1 MYALCSPFLINVYN
15 FVISFMHNLMAGLN
29 KKSPDS
35 SGLFL

>member
-1 MYALCSPFLINVYN
+1 MYALCFPLFVNVYN

-29 KKSPDS
+29 KKSPDL